1 MFYFGKGIMKK
12 CGIIGG
18 LGPEATVEYYRGII
32 AGYREK
38 ITDGS
43 YPEVIIHSIDMTRMI
58 GYIQS
63 GDRAS
68 LVSYISSAIE
78 SLKNAGAD
86 FAVLSSNTPHIAFD
100 EIEKA
105 VPLPMISIV
114 KKTACEAERKGLK
127 RCGLLGTAFT
137 MKNDFYK
144 RVFAENGISVI
155 SPDSAS
161 QDLIHGIIFSE
172 LVFGKVTDESRAKFM
187 SVIKS
192 MISNDNIDA
201 IILGCTELP
210 LILKERESTSAGL
223 PFLNTTEIHISAIVD
238 RITE

>member
-1 MFYFGKGIMKK
+1 MKK

-68 LVSYISSAIE
+68 LVSYISSAVD

-114 KKTACEAERKGLK
+114 KETACEAERKGLK

-144 RVFAENGISVI
+144 RVFSETGISVFT
-155 SPDSAS
+155 PDAAS

-172 LVFGKVTDESRAKFM
+172 LVFGKVTDESRRVFMDIIRAMIAKE
-187 SVIKS
+187 K
-192 MISNDNIDA
+192 IDSL
-201 IILGCTELP
+201 ILGCTELP
-210 LILKERESTSAGL
+210 LILKETESAAAGI
-223 PFLNTTEIHISAIVD
+223 PFLNTTLIHINSIVD
-238 RITE
+238 KITV

>member
-1 MFYFGKGIMKK
+1 MKK

-68 LVSYISSAIE
+68 LVSYISSAVD

-114 KKTACEAERKGLK
+114 KETACEAERKCLK

-137 MKNDFYK
+137 MKNDQITGPVKTKFGYHVLLMHDK
-144 RVFAENGISVI
+144 RPARENSFDQVKDLIIEQIKFLRQQEQYEKIAENLRKKYNV
-155 SPDSAS
+155 
-161 QDLIHGIIFSE
+161 Q
-172 LVFGKVTDESRAKFM
+172 
-187 SVIKS
+187 
-192 MISNDNIDA
+192 
-201 IILGCTELP
+201 ILLP
-210 LILKERESTSAGL
+210 
-223 PFLNTTEIHISAIVD
+223 PVNTPPVGP
-238 RITE
+238 R

>member
-1 MFYFGKGIMKK
+1 MKK

-43 YPEVIIHSIDMTRMI
+43 YPEVIINSIDMTRMI

-68 LVSYISSAIE
+68 LVSYISSAVD

-114 KKTACEAERKGLK
+114 KDTACEAERKGLK

-144 RVFAENGISVI
+144 HVFEEKGMSVYT
-155 SPDSAS
+155 PDAAS
-161 QDLIHGIIFSE
+161 QELIHGIIFSE
-172 LVFGKVTDESRAKFM
+172 LVFGKVTDESRRVFM
-187 SVIKS
+187 DIIRT
-192 MISNDNIDA
+192 MIAHEKIDSL
-201 IILGCTELP
+201 ILGCTELP
-210 LILKERESTSAGL
+210 LILKETESAVAGI
-223 PFLNTTEIHISAIVD
+223 PFLNTTLIHINSIVD

>member
-1 MFYFGKGIMKK
+1 MRK

-68 LVSYISSAIE
+68 LVSYISSAVD

-105 VPLPMISIV
+105 VQLPMISIV
-114 KKTACEAERKGLK
+114 KETACEAERKCLK

-144 RVFAENGISVI
+144 RVFADKDIEVI
-155 SPDSAS
+155 SPDFTS
-161 QDLIHGIIFSE
+161 QDMIHNIIFSE
-172 LVFGKVTDESRAKFM
+172 LVFGIVTDESKMKFM
-187 SVIKS
+187 DIIGS
-192 MISNDNIDA
+192 MISQEKIDSL
-201 IILGCTELP
+201 ILGCTELP
-210 LILKERESTSAGL
+210 LMLKETESTAVGI
-223 PFLNTTEIHISAIVD
+223 PFLNTTLIHINSIVD
-238 RITE
+238 RMTV

>member
-1 MFYFGKGIMKK
+1 
-12 CGIIGG
+12 
-18 LGPEATVEYYRGII
+18 
-32 AGYREK
+32 
-38 ITDGS
+38 
-43 YPEVIIHSIDMTRMI
+43 MI

-68 LVSYISSAIE
+68 LVSYISSAVD

-114 KKTACEAERKGLK
+114 KETACEAERKGLK

-144 RVFAENGISVI
+144 RVFSETGISVFT
-155 SPDSAS
+155 PDAAS

-172 LVFGKVTDESRAKFM
+172 LVFGKVTDESRRVFMDIIRAMIAKE
-187 SVIKS
+187 K
-192 MISNDNIDA
+192 IDSL
-201 IILGCTELP
+201 ILGCTELP
-210 LILKERESTSAGL
+210 
-223 PFLNTTEIHISAIVD
+223 
-238 RITE
+238 

>member
-1 MFYFGKGIMKK
+1 MKK

-68 LVSYISSAIE
+68 LVSYISSAVD

-114 KKTACEAERKGLK
+114 KETACEAERKGLK

-144 RVFAENGISVI
+144 RVFAETGISVFT
-155 SPDSAS
+155 PDAAS

-172 LVFGKVTDESRAKFM
+172 LVFGKVTDESRRVFMDIIRAMIAKE
-187 SVIKS
+187 K
-192 MISNDNIDA
+192 IDSL
-201 IILGCTELP
+201 ILGCTELP
-210 LILKERESTSAGL
+210 LILKETESAAAGI
-223 PFLNTTEIHISAIVD
+223 PFLNTTLIHINSIVD
-238 RITE
+238 KITV